1 MKIAHVVTY
10 VSPDGAFGGPV
21 RVALGQA
28 GALAE
33 RGHDVTV
40 YAAAPPALAGTSS
53 VDGYTLKTFPARRL
67 APGRGFAAMA
77 APQLTRALS
86 AEAASF
92 DVAHIHLARDL
103 VTLPAARQFW
113 LARVPYFAQPHGMIN
128 VSDNPL
134 AKPLDAIVTRTLLR
148 DAQMVLT
155 LTDREVN
162 DITAIEA
169 AARTAPISNGIRIDE
184 PAPYE
189 GRENVVLFLARLHPR
204 KRPLAF
210 VEMAKGLKDALPA
223 TRFVLAGPDGG
234 EGAAV
239 RAAIA
244 DAGMGDRLK
253 WIGAVSPDDT
263 EALLASV
270 QAYVLPAVGEVFP
283 MTILESLRVGT
294 PVVTTHSLDIASEC
308 ERFGA
313 AVITDGSPEELAEA
327 VTRVLLADAESSR
340 LRAGGQSFLREKL
353 DIARVA
359 ETLEALYVDQVA
371 AISQR
376 GSASFRLMRQ
386 DNGSDS
392 SSGSAAPSTNDGP
405 LLSDSPTRSAE
416 QSSD

>member
-28 GALAE
+28 AALAE

-67 APGRGFAAMA
+67 APGKGFAAMA
-77 APQLTRALS
+77 APQLTRALR
-86 AEAASF
+86 ADAATF
-92 DVAHIHLARDL
+92 DIAHVHLARDL
-103 VTLPAARQFW
+103 VTLPAARQFK
-113 LARVPYFAQPHGMIN
+113 LARVPYVAQPHGMIDA
-128 VSDNPL
+128 SDNPL
-134 AKPLDAIVTRTLLR
+134 AKPLDTIATRPLLR
-148 DAQMVLT
+148 GARMILT
-155 LTDREVN
+155 LTDREVH
-162 DITAIEA
+162 DITAIEPS
-169 AARTAPISNGIRIDE
+169 ARTAPISNGIRIDE
-184 PAPYE
+184 LVPYE
-189 GRENVVLFLARLHPR
+189 GRENTVLFLARLHPR

-210 VEMAKGLKDALPA
+210 VEMAKGLKDTLPT
-223 TRFVLAGPDGG
+223 TRFVLAGPDEG

-244 DAGMGDRLK
+244 DATMGNRLE
-253 WIGAVSPDDT
+253 WIGAVSPENT
-263 EALLASV
+263 EALLASAR
-270 QAYVLPAVGEVFP
+270 AYVLPAFGEVFP

-294 PVVTTHSLDIASEC
+294 PVVTTDSLGIAGEC

-313 AVITDGSPEELAEA
+313 ALITDGSPGELAKA
-327 VTRVLLADAESSR
+327 VTRVLVADAEPSR

-359 ETLEALYVDQVA
+359 ETLEALYVDQVRAVSRPGHGSSGPIPRGNGRNLSGWA
-371 AISQR
+371 APPTNDR
-376 GSASFRLMRQ
+376 PLLDDSASK
-386 DNGSDS
+386 
-392 SSGSAAPSTNDGP
+392 
-405 LLSDSPTRSAE
+405 SAE